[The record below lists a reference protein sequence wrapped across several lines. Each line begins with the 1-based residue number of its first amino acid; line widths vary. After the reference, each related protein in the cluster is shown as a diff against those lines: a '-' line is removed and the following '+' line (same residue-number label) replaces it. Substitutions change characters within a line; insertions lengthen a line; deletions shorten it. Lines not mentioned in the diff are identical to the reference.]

1 MSRVVPIK
9 FQGVSH
15 SRGAQEKHGSCNKTL
30 LHLLCWGF
38 AKLCSIACVVLVL
51 VLGEP
56 LWWSFWM
63 ACLRIIELQN
73 HYWLEKSFKFS

>member
-1 MSRVVPIK
+1 VPIK

-38 AKLCSIACVVLVL
+38 AKLCSVACVGVGVGRTSLVVFL
-51 VLGEP
+51 DGL
-56 LWWSFWM
+56 S
-63 ACLRIIELQN
+63 
-73 HYWLEKSFKFS
+73 